1 MYLEAA
7 LSAHVLSS
15 LLKRR
20 HFHIWNLSGN
30 VYHNDLRVDVFQS
43 KVNFPEINYWPRL
56 FVPMINQNIIY
67 VVLRQAK
74 LLERFM
80 IFSTNGNGWFR
91 QDLNCPNFFYRTQLS
106 QAMSFRGAFSCFC
119 PVPVADVNYKSI
131 DALFVTRIG
140 SWSKSCPSRS
150 TKIAKSFGLNIKHPS
165 SSQPLLPTNHS
176 STP

>member
-15 LLKRR
+15 LFKRR

-56 FVPMINQNIIY
+56 FVPMISQNIIY
-67 VVLRQAK
+67 VVQGQAK

-80 IFSTNGNGWFR
+80 IFLTNGN
-91 QDLNCPNFFYRTQLS
+91 D
-106 QAMSFRGAFSCFC
+106 
-119 PVPVADVNYKSI
+119 
-131 DALFVTRIG
+131 
-140 SWSKSCPSRS
+140 
-150 TKIAKSFGLNIKHPS
+150 
-165 SSQPLLPTNHS
+165 
-176 STP
+176 